1 MAGTLQ
7 ESLSGIFP
15 LPTMLRLSDSQ
26 KLQLNTSRG
35 CLQKASLGGLG
46 GVGQV
51 EPLLAQ
57 SRDGSAPGKES
68 RRHRGVVCT

>member
-1 MAGTLQ
+1 MAGMLQ
-7 ESLSGIFP
+7 ESLSRILP
-15 LPTMLRLSDSQ
+15 LPAMLGLSDFQ

-35 CLQKASLGGLG
+35 CLQNASLGGLG

-68 RRHRGVVCT
+68 RRHRGIVCT